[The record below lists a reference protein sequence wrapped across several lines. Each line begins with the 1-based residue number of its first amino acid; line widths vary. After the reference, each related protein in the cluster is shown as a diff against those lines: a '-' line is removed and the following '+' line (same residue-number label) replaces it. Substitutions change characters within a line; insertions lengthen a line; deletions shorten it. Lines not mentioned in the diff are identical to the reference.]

1 MAVKNNLKKPV
12 AENKAGFPIPEG
24 NYKMILIGFAIVVLG
39 FILMMGGGSEDPNQF
54 NYDIFSFRRITLAP
68 IVVLA
73 GFGFVF
79 WAIMRKPK
87 KEIKYS
93 IGMDWIEAL
102 VLGVIQGLTEFLPV
116 SSSGHLQIFSALFGI
131 QGEENLAFAVVVH
144 AATVCST
151 IVVLWKEI
159 AALFGGLFKFRWN
172 EETLYVAKI
181 AVSMIPVAIV
191 GLFFKDAVEELFG
204 SGLLVVGVALLVTA
218 VLLAFAY
225 YAKPR
230 QKTVISFRD
239 ALVIGVAQACAV
251 IPGLSRS
258 GSTIA
263 TGILLGNNKERVAK
277 FSFLMVLV
285 PILGEALL
293 ELMKGDFAQAES
305 GISALSLV
313 VGFCAAFVSGYF
325 ACSWMINL
333 VKKGKLIWFAL
344 YCLVVGVVVLILH

>member
-1 MAVKNNLKKPV
+1 
-12 AENKAGFPIPEG
+12 
-24 NYKMILIGFAIVVLG
+24 
-39 FILMMGGGSEDPNQF
+39 MGMNW
-54 NYDIFSFRRITLAP
+54 L
-68 IVVLA
+68 
-73 GFGFVF
+73 
-79 WAIMRKPK
+79 
-87 KEIKYS
+87 
-93 IGMDWIEAL
+93 EAL
-102 VLGVIQGLTEFLPV
+102 VLGVVQGLTEFLPV
-116 SSSGHLQIFSALFGI
+116 SSSGHLQIISSLFGI
-131 QGEENLAFAVVVH
+131 NGEENLAFAVVVH

-172 EETLYVAKI
+172 EETVYVAKI
-181 AVSMIPVAIV
+181 VVSMIPVAIV
-191 GLFFKDAVEELFG
+191 GVFFKEYVEELFG
-204 SGLLVVGVALLVTA
+204 SGLLVVGCALLVTA
-218 VLLAFAY
+218 GLLAFAY

-230 QKTVISFRD
+230 LKTNISFVD
-239 ALVIGVAQACAV
+239 AFIIGLAQACAV

-263 TGILLGNNKERVAK
+263 TGTLLGNNKERVAK

-293 ELMKGDFAQAES
+293 DLMKGDLSQAES
-305 GISALSLV
+305 GISALSLF

-344 YCLVVGVVVLILH
+344 YCLVVGGLILILR